1 VRRSAATPN
10 KAKVPYNRR
19 LRARGI
25 HFPVRRLEYVAGA
38 DVSPPLTPREAA
50 ACATQS
56 ELVAHFRR
64 SGLYSSQLSNWRK
77 EYEIGGMSALEEG
90 KRGRKPVKNPLDEDL
105 FRLYEELTRIK
116 TKLQHA
122 ERTMYKTNERTNP
135 NVMKAPDDRCM
146 DSPRGN
152 YVFQH
157 AAVPGTQRRK

>member
-1 VRRSAATPN
+1 
-10 KAKVPYNRR
+10 
-19 LRARGI
+19 
-25 HFPVRRLEYVAGA
+25 
-38 DVSPPLTPREAA
+38 
-50 ACATQS
+50 
-56 ELVAHFRR
+56 
-64 SGLYSSQLSNWRK
+64 LYSSQLSNWRK